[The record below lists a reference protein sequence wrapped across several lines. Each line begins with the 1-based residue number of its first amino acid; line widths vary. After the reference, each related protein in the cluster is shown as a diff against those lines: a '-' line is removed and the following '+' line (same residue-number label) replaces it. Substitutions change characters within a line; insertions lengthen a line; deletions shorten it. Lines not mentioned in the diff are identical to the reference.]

1 MFVGVFVGTYS
12 SIYIGTAFAL
22 WRGLNRQDFI
32 VQVKPNLKMKS
43 LDCLNETI
51 KPRFIRGFFIWFKNY
66 LRRNASEIA
75 STSC

>member
-32 VQVKPNLKMKS
+32 VQVKPEFE
-43 LDCLNETI
+43 DEIRCLNETI
-51 KPRFIRGFFIWFKNY
+51 KTAIYSRFFICSKLFT
-66 LRRNASEIA
+66 A
-75 STSC
+75 